1 MRDKGLFLWA
11 FGFTLFAVLPLA
23 ANKEARTTPWQCPGV
38 VNNVCTRPCQAAVC
52 EALGRF
58 YKVSNNA
65 SSPWDNEA
73 GWQASLRTPCSRLI
87 TQQLS
92 KNSAPTG
99 QPGYCSWFGVVCCSQ
114 RAALQG
120 NCTVI
125 NSIKGLSLP
134 LNNLNVS
141 LDDPEFVSAVGQLH
155 ACGLTDLD
163 LEANNLSGGMEA
175 KGWSDMVNLRV
186 VNVGKSFH
194 YRT

>member
-1 MRDKGLFLWA
+1 M
-11 FGFTLFAVLPLA
+11 
-23 ANKEARTTPWQCPGV
+23 
-38 VNNVCTRPCQAAVC
+38 
-52 EALGRF
+52 
-58 YKVSNNA
+58 
-65 SSPWDNEA
+65 
-73 GWQASLRTPCSRLI
+73 
-87 TQQLS
+87 
-92 KNSAPTG
+92 
-99 QPGYCSWFGVVCCSQ
+99 
-114 RAALQG
+114 
-120 NCTVI
+120 I